1 MKSLLVKLQ
10 IALGA
15 AIVFLLLSTI
25 IVCLIYVIGHFLLWQ
40 PLTVPSYEMQLV
52 GLRAIALITGFITF
66 LYVLSTDFKFKVYE
80 VLNRP
85 K

>member
-15 AIVFLLLSTI
+15 AFIFLLLSTI
-25 IVCLIYVIGHFLLWQ
+25 IVCLLYTIGHFILWQ
-40 PLTVPSYEMQLV
+40 PLVVPSYEMQLIA
-52 GLRAIALITGFITF
+52 LRAIALITSFFTV

-80 VLNRP
+80 ALNRP